1 MWHLKCVTFIMVN
14 SMTVTLWNCGL
25 KRMRSGLNG
34 RFTSMIYHD
43 RLSRHAIDTV
53 RISCCTPLTSRY
65 SWPHDKEHPHCNPFE
80 GGGQQASAFEDGV
93 HHFVLKGDQHENKH
107 CVEHCQP
114 SGREAERDLP
124 GIQRGGKKTREYVQE
139 VQNMKN
145 NRKCQCS
152 RVQCFRGERGCA
164 DGLDTV
170 LAPSGGQN

>member
-1 MWHLKCVTFIMVN
+1 
-14 SMTVTLWNCGL
+14 MTVTLWNCGL

-124 GIQRGGKKTREYVQE
+124 GIQRGGKKQE
-139 VQNMKN
+139 NMYK
-145 NRKCQCS
+145 KCKTWKTIES
-152 RVQCFRGERGCA
+152 VSAVESSASGVRG
-164 DGLDTV
+164 DV
-170 LAPSGGQN
+170 LMASTLYWRPQVDRTKTELKLKLH